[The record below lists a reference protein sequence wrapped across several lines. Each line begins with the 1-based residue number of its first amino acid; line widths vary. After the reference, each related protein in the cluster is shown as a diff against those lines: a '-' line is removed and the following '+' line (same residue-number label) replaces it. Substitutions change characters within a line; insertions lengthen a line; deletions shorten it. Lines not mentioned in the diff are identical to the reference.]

1 MRWQDGRESGVEDR
15 RGGGGIGT
23 PHIVGGGSLGVIIV
37 VLLLS
42 FVFHVDPRQLLSAT
56 GGDAGTEAAGSSPV
70 AASSCPA
77 GDETCRF
84 ADIVHTSTGDVWSSI
99 FAAEGKTYRPSAIV
113 LYSQGTQTGCGYGQS
128 AMGPFYCPEDE
139 KIYLDLDFF
148 NTLEQQL
155 GARGDFARAY
165 VIAHEE
171 GHHIQKLLGVSDAV
185 HDQEQGLS
193 KTAANRLSV
202 RLELQADC
210 YAGVWARRSDDQK
223 HWLEAGDID
232 EALGAAAAVGD
243 DTLQKETQGRVVP
256 DSFTHGTSAQRERWF
271 KAGFAK
277 GDPADCDT
285 FGGSI

>member
-15 RGGGGIGT
+15 RGGGVGAPHIIGGGGIG
-23 PHIVGGGSLGVIIV
+23 VVVV

-42 FVFHVDPRQLLSAT
+42 FVFHVDPRQILSAT
-56 GGDAGTEAAGSSPV
+56 DADTTQTASGPAAVS
-70 AASSCPA
+70 ACPQ

-84 ADIVHTSTGDVWSSI
+84 VDVVHTSTDDVWSAVFRS
-99 FAAEGKTYRPSAIV
+99 EGKAYRPSTIV
-113 LYSQGTQTGCGYGQS
+113 LYSQGAQTGCGLGQS
-128 AMGPFYCPEDE
+128 AMGPFYCPADE

-185 HDQEQGLS
+185 HDKEQHLS
-193 KTAANRLSV
+193 EKAANALSV

-210 YAGVWARRSDDQK
+210 YAGVWARRADDRM

-256 DSFTHGTSAQRERWF
+256 DSFTHGTSAQREHWF
-271 KAGFAK
+271 KAGFAG

-285 FGGSI
+285 FSGEI

>member
-15 RGGGGIGT
+15 RGGGVGAPHIIGGGGIG
-23 PHIVGGGSLGVIIV
+23 VVVV

-56 GGDAGTEAAGSSPV
+56 DADTTQTASGPAAVS
-70 AASSCPA
+70 ACPQ

-84 ADIVHTSTGDVWSSI
+84 VDVVHTSTDDVWSAVFRS
-99 FAAEGKTYRPSAIV
+99 EGKAYRPSTIV
-113 LYSQGTQTGCGYGQS
+113 LYSQGAQTGCGLGQS
-128 AMGPFYCPEDE
+128 AMGPFYCPADE

-171 GHHIQKLLGVSDAV
+171 GHHIQKLLGTSDKVTQAQRANP
-185 HDQEQGLS
+185 D
-193 KTAANRLSV
+193 AANALSV

-210 YAGVWARRSDDQK
+210 YAGVWAAQNRARI
-223 HWLEAGDID
+223 ETGDV
-232 EALGAAAAVGD
+232 EEGMRAAHQIGD
-243 DTLQKETQGRVVP
+243 DTLMKAAGRTPVEAA
-256 DSFTHGTSAQRERWF
+256 FTHGSSEQRMAWLRKGLDSGNPAQCNT
-271 KAGFAK
+271 FAP
-277 GDPADCDT
+277 GAV
-285 FGGSI
+285 